1 MQKLTYKQ
9 IGNLLFQVEFDSYD
23 LLSTEEL
30 IWLLNSNLKEERA
43 ISAKLLGEREAKES
57 VPYILKALKSEHDKN
72 VALIMNEAFMSLSI
86 ANK

>member
-9 IGNLLFQVEFDSYD
+9 IGNLLFHVEFDSYD

-43 ISAKLLGEREAKES
+43 ISAKLLGECEAKES
-57 VPYILKALKSEHDKN
+57 VPYLLKALQSEHDKN
-72 VALIMNEAFMSLSI
+72 VALIMNEALMSLSI